1 MPDTRKKQ
9 AKSSIPKPLR
19 RIIGGIAKGTLT
31 AVEASTKLG
40 SYFDK
45 KLGTENKSL
54 FRRSDPAKRP
64 ETYMK
69 PKSKGSK

>member
-1 MPDTRKKQ
+1 MADVKKKQ
-9 AKSSIPKPLR
+9 TESSIPKPLR
-19 RIIGGIAKGTLT
+19 RIIGGIAKGTYT

-40 SYFDK
+40 AYFDK

-69 PKSKGSK
+69 PKNKGSK